1 MILRFQHVLDSN
13 YFIKNPL
20 NVFDL
25 KLWLE
30 LTWLLIQPVFKQ
42 KKEILNLVLFM
53 VWKEIWKYALIWLWR
68 KRIITVFL
76 QYYETTGFNIKKRI
90 TN

>member
-42 KKEILNLVLFM
+42 KKDLKSGAVYGVERNLEICPYLV
-53 VWKEIWKYALIWLWR
+53 VKEKNNNCVSSVLWNYWL
-68 KRIITVFL
+68 
-76 QYYETTGFNIKKRI
+76 QH
-90 TN
+90 